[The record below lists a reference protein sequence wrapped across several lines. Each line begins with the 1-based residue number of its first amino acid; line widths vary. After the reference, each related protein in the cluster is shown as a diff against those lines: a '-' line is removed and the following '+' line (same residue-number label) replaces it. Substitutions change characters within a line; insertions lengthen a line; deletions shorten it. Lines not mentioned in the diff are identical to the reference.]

1 MKLYNSKVFHRDL
14 SWLRFNHRVL
24 QEASDKRNPLYERIK
39 FLSIFSSNLDEFYK
53 VRVSDIRQIKN
64 LKKPFRKK
72 LITKPNKVLKE
83 INKQVD
89 IQQQEFGKI
98 FKEQIIPDLKA
109 ENIHLINHNQFSTS
123 QQQIAL
129 DYFEN
134 QLISQLN
141 LESSFY
147 SLDASVFV
155 ENENSYLVAFLER
168 KFQLIKI
175 PKSESRFFSFPE
187 ENGNHFITFIDDILR
202 HALSNA
208 FNEDVTYYAIKI
220 SRDAE
225 LYIEDEF
232 SGDLMKKIKA
242 SLPNRETG
250 QPTRILIDSEMPKKE
265 RESLKT
271 LLDVS
276 IADFILGGNYHNFK
290 DFYSFPNPT
299 DKDFSYPIFK
309 QIEHSKLSKANYI
322 FDVIDEKDQL
332 LHYPYHSFTPVIQL
346 LETAA
351 NDPTVSTIKMTMY
364 RLADESRLNTAL
376 AKAAKNGKNVII
388 FIEVKAR
395 FDEENNIKWGQIFK
409 ENGATV
415 IYSYAEI
422 KVHSKIIY
430 IEREIEDKTK
440 RYALI
445 STGNFNEKTS
455 KIYSD
460 FSLITAN
467 KKITKDINKVF
478 LVLQGIT
485 IIPKTKLVVVSP
497 FKTRQTFENLIQNE
511 IDIAKNG
518 NNAYIILKMNSLEDK
533 KLISKLYQASNA
545 GVQIKLIVRGICCL
559 IPGIKNQSE
568 NITITSIVDRYLEHS
583 RVYIFGNNKKEVMY
597 IGSADWMTRN
607 LNHRIEVLTPIL
619 DADIHKTIRDIITL
633 QLNDNTK
640 ARRIDKQQNN
650 IYVSS
655 TNKDIRAQYATYNYI
670 KELKN

>member
-1 MKLYNSKVFHRDL
+1 MKLYNSNIFHRDL

-53 VRVSDIRQIKN
+53 VRVSDIRQIKSI
-64 LKKPFRKK
+64 KKPLRKK

-98 FKEQIIPDLKA
+98 FTEQIIPDLKA
-109 ENIHLINHNQFSTS
+109 ENIHLINHNQFTAS

-134 QLISQLN
+134 KLIAKLN
-141 LESSFY
+141 LESSFH
-147 SLDASVFV
+147 SLDTSVFV
-155 ENENSYLVAFLER
+155 ENEASYLVAFLEH

-187 ENGNHFITFIDDILR
+187 DNGNHFITFIDDILKY
-202 HALSNA
+202 ALSHA
-208 FNEDVTYYAIKI
+208 FNEYVTYYAIKI

-250 QPTRILIDSEMPKKE
+250 QPTRILIDAKMPIE
-265 RESLKT
+265 EQELLKT

-276 IADFILGGNYHNFK
+276 IADFILGGTYHNFK
-290 DFYSFPNPT
+290 DFYGLPNPT
-299 DKDFSYPIFK
+299 NKDFSYPFFK
-309 QIEHSKLSKANYI
+309 QIEHPKLSKASYI
-322 FDVIDEKDQL
+322 FDVIDQKDQL
-332 LHYPYHSFTPVIQL
+332 LHYPYHSFSPVIQL

-351 NDPTVSTIKMTMY
+351 IDPTVTTIKMTMY
-364 RLADESRLNTAL
+364 RLADESRLNTAI
-376 AKAAKNGKNVII
+376 AKAAKNGKKVTV

-395 FDEENNIKWGQIFK
+395 FDEQNNIKWGQIFK
-409 ENGATV
+409 DNGATV

-430 IEREIEDKTK
+430 IEREVENKTN

-511 IDIAKNG
+511 IDIAKTG
-518 NNAYIILKMNSLEDK
+518 NNAYIILKMNSLQDI
-533 KLISKLYQASNA
+533 KLIKLLYQASNA
-545 GVQIKLIVRGICCL
+545 GVQIKLIVRGVCCL

-568 NITITSIVDRYLEHS
+568 NITVTSIVDRYLEHS
-583 RVYIFGNNKKEVMY
+583 RVYIFGNNKKEIMY

-619 DADIHKTIRDIITL
+619 DADIHKTIRDIIIL
-633 QLNDNTK
+633 QLNDNIK
-640 ARRIDKQQNN
+640 ARYIDEQQNN
-650 IYVSS
+650 TYVIS
-655 TNKDIRAQYATYNYI
+655 NDEDIRAQYATYNYI